1 MADVTGNIGGQL
13 VELNNAA
20 TEATL
25 KQLVQAI
32 ALMSARMGKDVKTQA
47 QIEKELKKFHDQL
60 KKGTT
65 SRESLEKENKKDIK
79 STKDKVKATQDGT
92 KALKDDSKAK
102 KDNTT
107 ITYRVGAG
115 LRLFG
120 QTASNVA
127 LGMTSLVRELSE
139 MGDSATAMSGIFK
152 GIPLVGGVLSGMFGA
167 AAGSAEKLY
176 STFQR
181 SASVGA
187 NFTSSIS
194 EMTAAATAAGLT
206 VDQFAS
212 IIAKNGESLALL
224 GKGSADGAKRLSELG
239 RTMRT
244 SGLQDELFRMGYST
258 EEINSALATHGA
270 RLARTGALQNMT
282 TQQLAKST
290 AAYLKDLDAVA
301 KLTGQSKESLQ
312 AQEDARMR
320 DAQYLQFRSKL
331 DEAGQRNL
339 ENLMK
344 SIPEGMQ
351 AGAKEVLATGTAT
364 SAAGEQFL
372 AFLQASG
379 TSLQDLRQNAL
390 ATGTITREAAIAS
403 SKVLQEEG
411 KSLADS
417 PLGDTVAAFVP
428 ELNDLMVASY
438 TLKGRQMDL
447 AQAFDESAKSVKGAV
462 SGLDPAV
469 MGKLKQE
476 IAAISNKFMELLAS
490 SGLLKTM
497 IDMIPSLMSVIESV
511 IIPAFMKLVD
521 IINQYARPAFETVSN
536 LITGYLVPAFTFVAD
551 NFKTLATAA
560 IGIGLALKAWNFFQQ
575 TKGTVLNP
583 MVVTVMGGGGGR
595 RDKTGRAGKGVD
607 KGVGKAAGGVA
618 KGIGGVV
625 KGAGVVGVL
634 ASGAMLA
641 SDLSDIKKQEASGDL
656 SKEEAKKARGGAVGG
671 AAGGAG
677 GAMAGAAA
685 GAALGS
691 VVPVVGTIVGG
702 LIGGAIGGWLGRKGG
717 QVVGEAVADDKSGTT
732 TYQDPYAGS
741 YSINGKPV
749 SKEEYDKWLKNN
761 PAANVASGNA
771 PLAEALPTM
780 PAMPMTT
787 PDPTIVIKNAESAVM
802 AADSSR
808 KALEQQADA
817 SIKQSSQREE
827 ALRNEIAKLKEAES
841 KKPAEVQEKIL
852 TAMNNLN
859 SNIEKLLVSQSE
871 SITILNNQLSVQQN
885 LTGAMSGDLFISA

>member
-1 MADVTGNIGGQL
+1 
-13 VELNNAA
+13 
-20 TEATL
+20 
-25 KQLVQAI
+25 
-32 ALMSARMGKDVKTQA
+32 MGKDVKTQA

-65 SRESLEKENKKDIK
+65 SRELLEKENKKDIK

-92 KALKDDSKAK
+92 NALKDDTKAK

-462 SGLDPAV
+462 SGLDPAA
-469 MGKLKQE
+469 MGKLKQD

-560 IGIGLALKAWNFFQQ
+560 IGIGLAMKAWNFFQQ

-583 MVVTVMGGGGGR
+583 MVVTVMGGGLGGGGKGKKGGAA
-595 RDKTGRAGKGVD
+595 RDSKTGRFVKAG
-607 KGVGKAAGGVA
+607 AAGTAA

-625 KGAGVVGVL
+625 RGAGVVGVL